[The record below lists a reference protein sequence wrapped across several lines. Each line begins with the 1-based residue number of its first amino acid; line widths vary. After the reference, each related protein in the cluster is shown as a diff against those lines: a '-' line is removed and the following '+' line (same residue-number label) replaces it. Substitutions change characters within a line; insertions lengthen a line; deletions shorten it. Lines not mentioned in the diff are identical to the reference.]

1 MGYEKRIKMSREE
14 RAKQFLPFSAV
25 RGLEEALEMKRQE
38 LFVDV
43 PHVLLSD
50 AEEEINDTLKSTV
63 KGDVIEVE
71 YFDGVKNN
79 LVKGSV
85 DYIKEKECVIS
96 VEGKI
101 IKFEIIGKVKMI
113 NKIGDD

>member
-38 LFVDV
+38 LFVDA

-50 AEEEINDTLKSTV
+50 AEEEINDTLKSIV

-71 YFDGVKNN
+71 YFEGVKNT

-85 DYIKEKECVIS
+85 EKKKKKECVIS
-96 VEGKI
+96 VEGKT

>member
-71 YFDGVKNN
+71 YFDGVKNI

-96 VEGKI
+96 VEGKT

-113 NKIGDD
+113 KKIGDD

>member
-71 YFDGVKNN
+71 YFDGVKNT
-79 LVKGSV
+79 LVKGFV

-96 VEGKI
+96 VEGKT

-113 NKIGDD
+113 NKIGND

>member
-38 LFVDV
+38 LFVDA

-71 YFDGVKNN
+71 YFDGVKNI

-96 VEGKI
+96 VEGKT

-113 NKIGDD
+113 KKNR

>member
-38 LFVDV
+38 LFVDA

-96 VEGKI
+96 VEGKT

-113 NKIGDD
+113 NKIGDN

>member
-38 LFVDV
+38 LFVDA

-71 YFDGVKNN
+71 YFDGVKNT
-79 LVKGSV
+79 LVKGFV

-96 VEGKI
+96 VEGKT

-113 NKIGDD
+113 NKIGND

>member
-63 KGDVIEVE
+63 NGDVIEVE
-71 YFDGVKNN
+71 YFDGVKNT

-96 VEGKI
+96 VEGKT

-113 NKIGDD
+113 KKIGDD

>member
-1 MGYEKRIKMSREE
+1 MGCDKRIKMSREE

-38 LFVDV
+38 LFVDA

-71 YFDGVKNN
+71 YFDGVKNT

-85 DYIKEKECVIS
+85 DYIKENECVIS
-96 VEGKI
+96 VEGKT

-113 NKIGDD
+113 NKIGND